1 MTDKPQATGPLTSLD
16 RDTRALEKEIERRGV
31 ILGIDWNDAA
41 QVRALAEEALSH
53 GRDASRQAAHG
64 GKDHQ
69 AQAKAELF
77 GFAALM
83 LRTMAISAEEGFFT
97 HGGVAWKAFGK
108 ALWEVS
114 GLDGDG
120 PAA

>member
-53 GRDASRQAAHG
+53 DRLPVG
-64 GKDHQ
+64 GAVKP
-69 AQAKAELF
+69 
-77 GFAALM
+77 
-83 LRTMAISAEEGFFT
+83 SARESF
-97 HGGVAWKAFGK
+97 H
-108 ALWEVS
+108 EVR
-114 GLDGDG
+114 
-120 PAA
+120 